1 MLNTNITTFRK
12 NVFSMVEQTVRYNE
26 TLNISTK
33 DGNAIIISEDDY
45 RSLMETVNL
54 LSVPGMRDK
63 LLSGKEES
71 LADCIP
77 ESEVEW

>member
-12 NVFSMVEQTVRYNE
+12 NVFTMLEQTIRYNE

-33 DGNAIIISEDDY
+33 DGNAIILSEDDY

-54 LSVPGMRDK
+54 LSIPGMRDK
-63 LLSGKEES
+63 LQSGREDPLE
-71 LADCIP
+71 DCVP
-77 ESEVEW
+77 ESEVAW

>member
-12 NVFSMVEQTVRYNE
+12 NVFSMLEQTVRYNE

-33 DGNAIIISEDDY
+33 DGNAIILSEDDY
-45 RSLMETVNL
+45 RSLMETVSL
-54 LSVPGMRDK
+54 LSIPGMRDK
-63 LLSGKEES
+63 LLEGRDTP
-71 LADCIP
+71 LADCVP

>member
-1 MLNTNITTFRK
+1 MLNANVTTFRK
-12 NVFSMVEQTVRYNE
+12 NVFSMLEQTVRYNE

-33 DGNAIIISEDDY
+33 DGNAIILSEDDY

-54 LSVPGMRDK
+54 LSIPGMRDK
-63 LLSGKEES
+63 LLEAKAEPLTDSV
-71 LADCIP
+71 P

>member
-12 NVFSMVEQTVRYNE
+12 NVFSMLEQTVRYNE

-33 DGNAIIISEDDY
+33 DGNAIILSEDDY
-45 RSLMETVNL
+45 RSLMETVSL
-54 LSVPGMRDK
+54 LSIPGMRDK
-63 LLSGKEES
+63 LLEGRETP
-71 LADCIP
+71 LADCVP

>member
-12 NVFSMVEQTVRYNE
+12 NVFSLLEQTVRYNE

-33 DGNAIIISEDDY
+33 DGNAVILSEDDY
-45 RSLMETVNL
+45 RSLLETVGL

-63 LLSGKEES
+63 LLKGKDEP
-71 LADCIP
+71 LADCVP

>member
-12 NVFSMVEQTVRYNE
+12 NVFTMLEQTVRYNE

-33 DGNAIIISEDDY
+33 DGNAIILSEDDY

-54 LSVPGMRDK
+54 LSIPGMRDK
-63 LLSGKEES
+63 LLEGRDAP
-71 LADCIP
+71 LADCVP

>member
-12 NVFSMVEQTVRYNE
+12 NVFSMLEQTVRYNE

-33 DGNAIIISEDDY
+33 DGNAIILSEDDY

-54 LSVPGMRDK
+54 LSIPGMRDK
-63 LLSGKEES
+63 LQKGGEEP
-71 LADCIP
+71 LEDCVP

>member
-12 NVFSMVEQTVRYNE
+12 NVFSMLEQTVRYNE

-33 DGNAIIISEDDY
+33 EGNAIVLSEDDY

-63 LLSGKEES
+63 LLSGREEP

>member
-12 NVFSMVEQTVRYNE
+12 NVFSMLEQTVRYNE

-33 DGNAIIISEDDY
+33 EGNAIVLSEDDY

-63 LLSGKEES
+63 LLAGRDEP